1 MSKDFKILIGALI
14 IIVLGL
20 GGWYLFPRFIP
31 AKPSKS
37 LLQQVQ
43 EQEKLQ
49 GFAQETRLIIGKVTA
64 VQENTLTIEAYL
76 PSQPSQDV
84 NAPQI
89 PTTRKIIIG
98 DKTILN
104 KVISLPKE
112 RKGDQIIYATTMVK
126 IKPEDLKTGD
136 TIEIYANEDIKY
148 KVEIAPQEIRLT
160 NNK

>member
-1 MSKDFKILIGALI
+1 MSKNLTILIGVLI
-14 IIVLGL
+14 ILILGL
-20 GGWYLFPRFIP
+20 GGWYFFPHFIP
-31 AKPSKS
+31 AKPTKS
-37 LLQQVQ
+37 LLQQIQ

-64 VQENTLTIEAYL
+64 VQGNTLTIEAYL
-76 PSQPSQDV
+76 PPSQDV

-98 DKTILN
+98 DKTILS

-126 IKPEDLKTGD
+126 MKPEDLKTGD

-148 KVEIAPQEIRLT
+148 KEEIAPSEIRLT